1 MENSKQIETCL
12 SEISDNK
19 DMILSLEKLQDSDN
33 SATTIHPCRTAHRVE
48 AQIKNISGKKSDQ
61 NELEVEAKLLQPD
74 TDLMI
79 SSLNLPEIIGRR
91 EKLVWRFKQENTLLY
106 GMYKTLKKQQ
116 DLCTIGI
123 CYFSY
128 RDSLTT
134 T

>member
-33 SATTIHPCRTAHRVE
+33 SATTISPCRTEHRVQ
-48 AQIKNISGKKSDQ
+48 AQIKNISGKKSDK

-106 GMYKTLKKQQ
+106 GMYKTLKKHQ

>member
-33 SATTIHPCRTAHRVE
+33 SATTIPPCRTAHRVE
-48 AQIKNISGKKSDQ
+48 AQIKNISGKKSDK
-61 NELEVEAKLLQPD
+61 NELEVEAMLLQPD

-106 GMYKTLKKQQ
+106 GMYKTLKKKIYAP
-116 DLCTIGI
+116 LGFVIFHTE
-123 CYFSY
+123 
-128 RDSLTT
+128 TH
-134 T
+134 